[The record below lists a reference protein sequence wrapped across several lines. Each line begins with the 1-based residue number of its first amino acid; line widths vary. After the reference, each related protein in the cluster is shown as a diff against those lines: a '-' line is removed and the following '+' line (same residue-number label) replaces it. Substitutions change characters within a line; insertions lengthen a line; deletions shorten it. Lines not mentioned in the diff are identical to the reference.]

1 MDHATRSPPARSV
14 FSLAVLLLLVLAV
27 TAQLI
32 TGFLLAFRPG
42 TTLLAVHIAGGV
54 AALVFTVAEWSW
66 LCATRAGRY
75 RLGKFVAADSGPAE
89 WSEAAFLL
97 VATATVALGA
107 LLAAMMHA
115 RTGFPF
121 GPIFAAHRTLAV
133 AVAVL
138 YVAHSLLSMHRS
150 RSRRGTG

>member
-1 MDHATRSPPARSV
+1 MNRATQPAPARGA
-14 FSLAVLLLLVLAV
+14 FSLLVLLLLVLAV

-42 TTLLAVHIAGGV
+42 TTLLAVHVAGGV

-66 LCATRAGRY
+66 LCATRAGHY
-75 RLGKFVAADSGPAE
+75 RLRKFVAADSGPAE
-89 WSEAAFLL
+89 WSEVAFLL
-97 VATATVALGA
+97 VTTVTVALGA

-115 RTGFPF
+115 KLGLPF
-121 GPIFAAHRTLAV
+121 GPIFAAHRALAV

-138 YVAHSLLSMHRS
+138 YVAHSLLSMRRS